1 MKTVSS
7 KHKKRK
13 SSPALWVVLAL
24 MVLLCAGFT
33 CAKLS
38 IINIPGITPEV
49 IDANLAKIAY
59 LDAASAAGSDVKSVI
74 RYKDIN
80 LDEETMIIPDDII
93 TPADDVSGYVL
104 RIDLMANTPLTWSQ
118 ICPVDTDNELNDT
131 ARRVEVTYVTLSN
144 DLQVGEYI
152 DIRLKKSNTA
162 MNFDYADDIVVAKK
176 EVVAINGSTVTLN
189 LTEDELLLLT
199 AAAVDM
205 TVTNAEKTDEKPLA
219 TLYTTVYLSVGQ
231 NAAKVT
237 YSNDEVV
244 ALLRSN
250 PNLINNPT
258 ALYELMF
265 PKTDEQATTEEKK

>member
-7 KHKKRK
+7 KSKKRK
-13 SSPALWVVLAL
+13 SNPALWVVLAL

-33 CAKLS
+33 CAKLGV
-38 IINIPGITPEV
+38 INVPGITPEAP
-49 IDANLAKIAY
+49 DANLTKVAY

-104 RIDLMANTPLTWSQ
+104 RIDLMANTPLTWSE

-162 MNFDYADDIVVAKK
+162 MNFDYADDIVVSKK
-176 EVVAINGSTVTLN
+176 EVVAINGSTITLN

-205 TVTNAEKTDEKPLA
+205 TVTNAEKSDEKPLA

-265 PKTDEQATTEEKK
+265 PKADEASNETK

>member
-1 MKTVSS
+1 MKSVST
-7 KHKKRK
+7 KNKKRNK
-13 SSPALWVVLAL
+13 SNPVLWVVLAL
-24 MVLLCAGFT
+24 LVALSAGFT
-33 CAKLS
+33 CAKLGVIS
-38 IINIPGITPEV
+38 VPGITPEV
-49 IDANLAKIAY
+49 IDTNMMKIAY
-59 LDAASAAGSDVKSVI
+59 VDAASAAGSDVASVV
-74 RYKDIN
+74 RYKDVN
-80 LDEETMIIPDDII
+80 LDEETMTIPDDII
-93 TPADDVSGYVL
+93 TPADDISGYVL

-144 DLQVGEYI
+144 DLQVGEYV
-152 DIRLKKSNTA
+152 DIRLKKSSTA
-162 MNFDYADDIVVAKK
+162 MNFDYADDIVVSKK
-176 EVVAINGSTVTLN
+176 EVIAINGSTVTLN

-205 TVTNAEKTDEKPLA
+205 TVTNADKSENMPHA

-265 PKTDEQATTEEKK
+265 PKADETPNEAN